1 MVETDNKAKY
11 GSLIRPE
18 HQSLADIAY
27 NALVNAII
35 NQDFEPGAH
44 LSIDGL
50 AKQLEMSN
58 TPVREALMRANGE
71 RLVRQKT
78 NHGFIVAD
86 LLTPAE
92 LHQMFELRHMLETHA
107 LNSSELSDSAIVELR
122 TVVER
127 MSTTSDGAVYSD
139 YKDYLLLD
147 HHFHRILVTMGR
159 NSFIL
164 KAWEDLHVHLH
175 LSRLY
180 TGIGLFDSRVSLQEH
195 ETIVQTLEQR
205 NKDQAV
211 RLLSGH
217 IKEVEERL
225 ELFLV
230 DRFSD
235 NKVAEFTHKRSE
247 T

>member
-1 MVETDNKAKY
+1 MAEAEKNTKY
-11 GSLIRPE
+11 STLTRPQ

-35 NQDFEPGAH
+35 NQDIEPGAH

-50 AKQLEMSN
+50 AKQLAMSN

-86 LLTPAE
+86 LLTAAE
-92 LHQMFELRHMLETHA
+92 LRQMFELRHMLETHSLGSCDLTEDA
-107 LNSSELSDSAIVELR
+107 AISELRS
-122 TVVER
+122 TVER
-127 MSTTSDGAVYSD
+127 MANASDGAVYND

-147 HHFHRILVTMGR
+147 HHFHHTLVRMGD

-180 TGIGLFDSRVSLQEH
+180 TGIGLFDGHDSLAEH
-195 ETIVQTLEQR
+195 RTIVQTLER
-205 NKDQAV
+205 RDKDEAV
-211 RLLSGH
+211 NLLSSH
-217 IKEVEERL
+217 IMQVADRLATFLEQRFPDSRMAGSSVKE
-225 ELFLV
+225 
-230 DRFSD
+230 
-235 NKVAEFTHKRSE
+235 
-247 T
+247 

>member
-1 MVETDNKAKY
+1 MAETESKSKY
-11 GSLIRPE
+11 SSLTRPE

-35 NQDFEPGAH
+35 NQDFEPGAQ

-50 AKQLEMSN
+50 AKQLAMSN

-71 RLVRQKT
+71 RLVQQKT

-92 LHQMFELRHMLETHA
+92 LHQMFELRHMLETYA
-107 LNSSELSDSAIVELR
+107 LASSDLAGDAILELR
-122 TVVER
+122 STVER
-127 MSTTSDGAVYSD
+127 MANTSDGAVYND

-147 HHFHRILVTMGR
+147 HHFHRTLVGMGDNR
-159 NSFIL
+159 FIL

-180 TGIGLFDSRVSLQEH
+180 TGVGLVDGRDSLEEH
-195 ETIVQTLEQR
+195 REIVQTLEQR
-205 NKDQAV
+205 EKDEAV
-211 RLLSGH
+211 KLVSSH
-217 IKEVEERL
+217 IKRVENRL
-225 ELFLV
+225 EAFLEY
-230 DRFSD
+230 RFPGD
-235 NKVAEFTHKRSE
+235 NFAGSAAKR
-247 T
+247 